1 MKKATS
7 PNLFAPDE
15 VAFIKKLIR
24 KPSAGRSIFTSI
36 HFPVLVGFSLIPPF
50 NQRSSIGTARKP
62 LGCGGY
68 LGQFPP
74 PVREQLVVPNLSA

>member
-24 KPSAGRSIFTSI
+24 KSSGGRSIFTSI

-50 NQRSSIGTARKP
+50 NQRSKHGHGSQAVGLWRVLGEFP
-62 LGCGGY
+62 L
-68 LGQFPP
+68 